1 MLVRDL
7 QPTATDKWHKCV
19 VTKLLGLLN
28 YEVCIELIE
37 GHTRQAHIDHLCPI
51 TTDNT
56 SITVESSPSQ
66 QIPPESDI
74 QLDNK
79 RPLRD

>member
-7 QPTATDKWHKCV
+7 RPTATDKWHKCV
-19 VTKLLGLLN
+19 VTKLLSFLN
-28 YEVCIELIE
+28 YEVCIE
-37 GHTRQAHIDHLCPI
+37 GHTHQAHIDHLCPI

-56 SITVESSPSQ
+56 SIAVESSPSQ
-66 QIPPESDI
+66 QIPPESDV